1 MMLMKKKLK
10 KQSLRAVQVYFYT
23 AQPDRMELW
32 GTEEYISTPAA
43 LSLSLSSSQGLSA
56 LHYLHLPI
64 LPVMTIFIE
73 FKNGIITY

>member
-10 KQSLRAVQVYFYT
+10 KPSLHAVQVYFYT

-43 LSLSLSSSQGLSA
+43 LSLSSSQGLSA